1 MQLRIQ
7 SCHRAFALACLA
19 AALPTGAAAS
29 QDEIYFDNFDRSG
42 CALPLTCPVPQAGKA
57 CIAGQLTDTVT
68 NQPVHASANVELTC
82 GTGASGGPCDLAL
95 AAHDFLQYASNPAAS
110 APLASGGIVIDG
122 CGRYR
127 FSDLT
132 APASGAVAIVVDD
145 ASDTDLHM
153 PTATLHTLGAN
164 DQVIDVV
171 ALAVGPNTVQL
182 WTVLGG
188 VSDASNGAILLTYKK
203 NRTPATGIAVT
214 HGGAG
219 TVRYFTDPDSQ
230 RIVVNQFATST
241 GADGSALI
249 WAAPLQAFSG
259 YDAGANGCTW
269 QTVMAASL
277 PGVLVYAEIGCF

>member
-1 MQLRIQ
+1 MFRLTMKEIAAKKLRLVATAMAVVLGV
-7 SCHRAFALACLA
+7 AFL
-19 AALPTGAAAS
+19 
-29 QDEIYFDNFDRSG
+29 SG
-42 CALPLTCPVPQAGKA
+42 TLV
-57 CIAGQLTDTVT
+57 LTDTVT

-171 ALAVGPNTVQL
+171 TARPSVEDELLAEHRLYGSV
-182 WTVLGG
+182 
-188 VSDASNGAILLTYKK
+188 
-203 NRTPATGIAVT
+203 PAG
-214 HGGAG
+214 H
-219 TVRYFTDPDSQ
+219 RF
-230 RIVVNQFATST
+230 ST
-241 GADGSALI
+241 GQWLTAVAVLETHAEMKAEASIMPKTIWLGFVPIALMVRSAMRRCN
-249 WAAPLQAFSG
+249 WRWRRSPS
-259 YDAGANGCTW
+259 CPS
-269 QTVMAASL
+269 AS
-277 PGVLVYAEIGCF
+277 